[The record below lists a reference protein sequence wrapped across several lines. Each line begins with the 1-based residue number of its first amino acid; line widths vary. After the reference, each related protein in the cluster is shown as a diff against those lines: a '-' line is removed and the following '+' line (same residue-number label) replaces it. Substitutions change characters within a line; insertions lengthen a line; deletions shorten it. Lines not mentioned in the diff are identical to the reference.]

1 MTFIKITNIPISTL
15 TFNQICI
22 NPKMT
27 PKSLFKTNKH
37 IFTFFFLTFLFLQ
50 FFTEFSHS
58 LIGNN

>member
-37 IFTFFFLTFLFLQ
+37 IFTFFFSHLPI
-50 FFTEFSHS
+50 FTIFHRIFSFTDWE
-58 LIGNN
+58 